1 MKAHQAEVEKI
12 NNANATAK
20 AEYEAKLAQYQKD
33 LAAVQKANE
42 DSQLDYQNKLSAYQ
56 AELAR
61 VQKRML
67 KLKKLMKKQ

>member
-1 MKAHQAEVEKI
+1 M
-12 NNANATAK
+12 TAK
-20 AEYEAKLAQYQKD
+20 AEYGARLAQYQKD
-33 LAAVQKANE
+33 LAAVQKASE

-67 KLKKLMKKQ
+67 AKEAYESSKGKYR